1 MIEYKRTDQ
10 AIVEDPTHR
19 EEEIGWL
26 AEVSR
31 GEEEAFRRLFL
42 RYQAGLVRYLERM
55 LHNLELAEEV
65 YQETMIEVWKKA
77 KSFDGRSSPATWVYG
92 IARHKALDMFRKH
105 REEPVDP
112 EEFGQLPDTQPD
124 VSEVLEQKNLAE
136 NIQKVLKRL
145 SQVHREVIELTYYQ
159 GYSIEEIAKIT
170 GCPEGTVK
178 TRMFHARRQIKE
190 LLIVS
195 GIKEV

>member
-1 MIEYKRTDQ
+1 MIEYKRTNQ
-10 AIVEDPTHR
+10 AI
-19 EEEIGWL
+19 EEEKGWL
-26 AEVSR
+26 AEISR

-55 LHNLELAEEV
+55 LHNLEKAEEV
-65 YQETMIEVWKKA
+65 FQETMIEVWKKA
-77 KSFDGRSSPATWVYG
+77 KSFDGRSSPATWVYS
-92 IARHKALDMFRKH
+92 IARHKAMDRLRQKG
-105 REEPVDP
+105 EELVDP
-112 EEFGQLPDTQPD
+112 EEFSHIPNTQPD
-124 VSEVLEQKNLAE
+124 VSQIVEQKDLAE
-136 NIQKVLKRL
+136 KIQKVLKRL

-178 TRMFHARRQIKE
+178 TRMFNARRQIKE
-190 LLIVS
+190 LLIES